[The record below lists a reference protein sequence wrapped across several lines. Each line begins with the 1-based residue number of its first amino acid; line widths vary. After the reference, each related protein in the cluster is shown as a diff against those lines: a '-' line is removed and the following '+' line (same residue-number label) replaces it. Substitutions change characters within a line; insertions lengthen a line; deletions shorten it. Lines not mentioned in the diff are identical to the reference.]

1 MAKKTPLQIVRELYG
16 DKEKLVEKLVGG
28 LDRGELS
35 KEELKA
41 KLLAAP
47 NSKLLRLQKTVT
59 EVKEKFGGP
68 DKVVDAI
75 LTLGN
80 RLKDGDYREKLLA
93 YTPVQLIAAFKEANL
108 TAKRKAKKA
117 A

>member
-1 MAKKTPLQIVRELYG
+1 MAQKTPLQIVRELYG
-16 DKEKLVEKLVGG
+16 EKEKLVDKLVGG
-28 LDRGELS
+28 MNRGDMS

-47 NSKLLRLQKTVT
+47 NSKLLRLQKTLT

-68 DKVVDAI
+68 EKVIEAI
-75 LTLGN
+75 LTVAN
-80 RLKDGDYREKLLA
+80 RLKDSDYREKLAA
-93 YTPVQLIAAFKEANL
+93 YTPVQLLAAYREANL
-108 TAKRKAKKA
+108 TAKNKATQA